1 MFYQELLGDVRFFE
15 LLRAMDLDLAES
27 ARSAGCRCGGALH
40 AARYRRKPRGGPEV
54 VGREH
59 NVRESFCC
67 SVEGC
72 RRRTTPASVRFLG
85 RRVFFSVVVLLV
97 PILREGLTP
106 HRLERLMEELP
117 LSRRTL
123 GRWRR
128 WWQKTYPTTPRGRE
142 SLAEIPGL
150 QLAHLPRTLLE
161 AFGCGSDAVLHALG
175 WLAPL
180 GLGSHGR

>member
-1 MFYQELLGDVRFFE
+1 LYQSVLLDARFFE
-15 LLRAMDLDLAES
+15 LLRLMDQDLAEA
-27 ARSAGCRCGGALH
+27 ARGAGCRCGGTLH
-40 AARYRRKPRGGPEV
+40 AARYRRKPRGGPE
-54 VGREH
+54 GLGPEH
-59 NVRESFCC
+59 SVRESFCC

-106 HRLERLMEELP
+106 QRFERLAEELP

-128 WWQKTYPTTPRGRE
+128 WWLETYPATTRGRQGV
-142 SLAEIPGL
+142 AEIPGL
-150 QLAHLPRTLLE
+150 QLAHLPSSLLA
-161 AFGCGSDAVLHALG
+161 AFGCGRDAVLRALC
-175 WLAPL
+175 WLAPQ
-180 GLGSHGR
+180 GLKDHGR